1 VTPRLTIEY
10 QDKRRGARLGWLLL
24 VVAVLLTFDAV
35 YVTQSLKREAV
46 ALRNHLQGKAAANG
60 STRVDGKS
68 AKGAD
73 AQVAEAEEV
82 VRQLATPWH
91 TLFRSLEHAYVEEI
105 ALLAVQPDAQRRT
118 VAIVGEAREYG
129 DILAYLTRLRAEAP
143 LADAYLVGNEV
154 KESDPQ
160 RPLVFTIAAQWRPDP

>member
-1 VTPRLTIEY
+1 MPRLTIEY

-24 VVAVLLTFDAV
+24 IVAMLLAFDAV
-35 YVTQSLKREAV
+35 HYTQSLKREAAV
-46 ALRNHLQGKAAANG
+46 FRNHLQGKAAASG
-60 STRVDGKS
+60 SSRVDGKS
-68 AKGAD
+68 TQAAD
-73 AQVAEAEEV
+73 AEVTEAADV
-82 VRQLATPWH
+82 LRQLATPWH
-91 TLFRSLEHAYVEEI
+91 TLFRSLERAYVEEI

>member
-1 VTPRLTIEY
+1 MMHRLTIEY
-10 QDKRRGARLGWLLL
+10 QDKGRGARRGWLLL
-24 VVAVLLTFDAV
+24 VIAVLLTFDAV
-35 YVTQSLKREAV
+35 YTTQSLKRETA
-46 ALRNHLQGKAAANG
+46 ALRNHVQGKAAAGG
-60 STRVDGKS
+60 SSRADGKS
-68 AKGAD
+68 AD
-73 AQVAEAEEV
+73 AEVMEAAEV

-91 TLFRSLEHAYVEEI
+91 TLFRSLERAYVEEI

-143 LADAYLVGNEV
+143 LAHAYLVGNEV

-160 RPLVFTIAAQWRPDP
+160 RPLVFTIAAQWSPDP